1 MNTFADRKW
10 GRVPLT
16 RMLLACALLACALL
30 VLLAS
35 GCSADAPAAA
45 LPQPTAS
52 LMVEAATPTPEPV
65 EDPASETEL
74 PALLSHLHALGHA
87 SFRLDGPPTIYFDP
101 TSTGGEA
108 APADLILISH
118 EHSDHYDPATL
129 RQLSTPQTV
138 ILTNERVAQELAGEQ
153 GIEGEVRVLQ
163 AGDRETFQEVEVEA
177 VPAYNLTSSYH
188 PREAGGL
195 GFVVTWAGERLYFA
209 GDTDLIPEMA
219 EIECDV
225 ALLPIG
231 GQYTMDV
238 EEAAQAAATIGPKVA
253 VPMHE
258 RSADPEQFRALCDC
272 TVVLLGP

>member
-1 MNTFADRKW
+1 MDTFADHKW
-10 GRVPLT
+10 GRV
-16 RMLLACALLACALL
+16 LLAGMLLACALL

-35 GCSADAPAAA
+35 ACGRGAPATATAA
-45 LPQPTAS
+45 ETATS
-52 LMVEAATPTPEPV
+52 APEPG
-65 EDPASETEL
+65 EEPTSEAEML
-74 PALLSHLHALGHA
+74 GWLSHLHALGHA

-101 TSTGGEA
+101 TSTGGEVI
-108 APADLILISH
+108 PADLILISH
-118 EHSDHYDPATL
+118 EHSDHYHPATL
-129 RQLSTPQTV
+129 RQISTPQTV
-138 ILTNERVAQELAGEQ
+138 ILTNERVAAELAGEQ
-153 GIEGEVRVLQ
+153 RIEGEVRVLQ
-163 AGDRETFQEVEVEA
+163 AGDVERFQEVEVEA
-177 VPAYNLTSSYH
+177 VRAYNLTSSYH

-231 GQYTMDV
+231 GTYTMDV
-238 EEAAQAAATIGPKVA
+238 EEAVRAVATIGPQVA